1 MKKIKIYQLP
11 TEHEAKFRDF
21 ESVKEEGI
29 MPQIDDYAMV
39 WESLVD
45 FGLVEST
52 EAQLDVVF
60 RCLNFNHPQDFK
72 GHSLS
77 VSDVVEMDGKF
88 YYCDDMG
95 WEELPAPAM
104 KNEAFIVISSGSSYY
119 KEIYKTKEEADA
131 RAEELNEDYYQ
142 HKVWNVEKIEVK
154 F

>member
-11 TEHEAKFRDF
+11 LEHKAKFMGYDF
-21 ESVKEEGI
+21 VKEHSI
-29 MPQIDDYAMV
+29 MLQLSDYKMV

-77 VSDVVEMDGKF
+77 VSDVVEKDGKF
-88 YYCDDMG
+88 YYCDDLG
-95 WEELPAPAM
+95 WEE
-104 KNEAFIVISSGSSYY
+104 ISF
-119 KEIYKTKEEADA
+119 
-131 RAEELNEDYYQ
+131 N
-142 HKVWNVEKIEVK
+142 
-154 F
+154 